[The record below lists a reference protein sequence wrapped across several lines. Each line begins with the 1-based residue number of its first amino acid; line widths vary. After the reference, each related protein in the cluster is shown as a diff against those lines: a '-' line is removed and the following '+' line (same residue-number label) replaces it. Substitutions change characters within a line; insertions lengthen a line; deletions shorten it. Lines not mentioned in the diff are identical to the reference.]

1 MGILKDMALDKPI
14 ICLMALALLTFAS
27 LVRSKSVE
35 SVEDKTE
42 KGYASEE
49 TTTNAYAPMLVDPQV
64 MCAPYPCCCEMKEA
78 AEKNVEYKGE
88 CIGYKDDTDDKDIK
102 SGYCK

>member
-35 SVEDKTE
+35 SVEDKIE

-49 TTTNAYAPMLVDPQV
+49 TTTNAYRPMLVDPQV
-64 MCAPYPCCCEMKEA
+64 MCAPYPCCCPENDKH
-78 AEKNVEYKGE
+78 ND

-102 SGYCK
+102 SGYCKVKG